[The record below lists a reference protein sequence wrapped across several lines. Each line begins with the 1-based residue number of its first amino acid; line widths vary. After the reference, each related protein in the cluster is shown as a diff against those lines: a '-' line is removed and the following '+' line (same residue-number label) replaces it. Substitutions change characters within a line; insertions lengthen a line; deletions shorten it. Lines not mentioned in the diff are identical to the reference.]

1 MKVDACFKVVFFEH
15 HPAGWCSFKV
25 NKIYKPNIF
34 TIMKKIQYKDF
45 EGDTFSAYEI
55 LVYGILVP
63 VGFVLAIGM
72 VGFLAKFF

>member
-1 MKVDACFKVVFFEH
+1 
-15 HPAGWCSFKV
+15 
-25 NKIYKPNIF
+25 
-34 TIMKKIQYKDF
+34 MKKIQYKDF

-55 LVYGILVP
+55 LFYGILVP